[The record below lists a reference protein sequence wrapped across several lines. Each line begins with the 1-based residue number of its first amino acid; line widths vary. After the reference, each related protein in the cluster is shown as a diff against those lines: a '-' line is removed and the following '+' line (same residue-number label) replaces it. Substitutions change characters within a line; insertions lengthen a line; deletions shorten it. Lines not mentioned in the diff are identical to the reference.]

1 MGGVNCGQIRNRPDY
16 EGKMEACIAFSMVS
30 GVSPVTLSSTET
42 RAVLEVAAFL
52 THSLRKCEEKVS
64 PGNSLTCVEAHPDV

>member
-1 MGGVNCGQIRNRPDY
+1 
-16 EGKMEACIAFSMVS
+16 MEACIAFSMVS

-42 RAVLEVAAFL
+42 CDSAVLEVAAFL
-52 THSLRKCEEKVS
+52 TRSLRKCEEKVS